1 MRLLKLLSVLA
12 AGAIALPAVAQSM
25 RFPVPT
31 PGLMPNPAAG
41 KKLFAARCAQCHGAD
56 LRGSPTGPPLLH
68 KIYEPA
74 HHGDVA
80 FQLAVRNGSRAH
92 HWKFGDMQPV
102 PGLTPDEVAHITAYV
117 RHEQRKAGIQ

>member
-1 MRLLKLLSVLA
+1 MHLLKLLSLLA
-12 AGAIALPAVAQSM
+12 AGLIALPAGAQAM

-41 KKLFAARCAQCHGAD
+41 KKLFAAHCAQCHGAD

-102 PGLTPDEVAHITAYV
+102 PGLTPDDVAHITAYV

>member
-1 MRLLKLLSVLA
+1 MFIRVLV
-12 AGAIALPAVAQSM
+12 LPAGVTGLPARAQQS
-25 RFPVPT
+25 RFPVPM

-41 KKLFAARCAQCHGAD
+41 KKLFAARCPQCHGVD
-56 LRGSPTGPPLLH
+56 RPGPPTGPPLLH

-74 HHGDVA
+74 HHSDVA

-102 PGLTPDEVAHITAYV
+102 PGLTPDDVAHITAYV
-117 RHEQRKAGIQ
+117 RNEQRKAGIQ